1 MEEWKVI
8 AGYDDYMVSSLGRIK
23 STRRNVEK
31 ILACAPNAD
40 GYRVCNIYNGER
52 GSCRKTVTVA
62 RVVAE
67 AFLPNPGNKPTV
79 DHINRCRSDNRVC
92 NLRWATHSEQ
102 NVNTRDRKHS
112 TAYRNICVRY
122 TVKIVR
128 DGKDMCKSF
137 STLDE
142 AVNWRDKML
151 PHNI

>member
-67 AFLPNPGNKPTV
+67 ALP
-79 DHINRCRSDNRVC
+79 RVT
-92 NLRWATHSEQ
+92 NLLASANT
-102 NVNTRDRKHS
+102 NV
-112 TAYRNICVRY
+112 
-122 TVKIVR
+122 
-128 DGKDMCKSF
+128 
-137 STLDE
+137 
-142 AVNWRDKML
+142 
-151 PHNI
+151 